1 MELVRIPISEL
12 EKVWPIVDK
21 DIKNALAYS
30 SQLTDSSF
38 VYETAKQGKFQVWVL
53 WDKDKE
59 QTNEKYFGVVVT
71 ELIKRKLGKV
81 CHIYIMTVGN
91 VINGSILLK
100 ILKTLLNRG
109 LHNDGIDCKTGW
121 QRVLNNFGYD
131 RTHVVLEKNRTRG
144 EKNEFWRRKFRRKHN
159 KHSVQ
164 PYAST
169 RTGVTTNYK

>member
-81 CHIYIMTVGN
+81 CHIYIMTGRQRHKWQYLIKDIEN
-91 VINGSILLK
+91 FAK
-100 ILKTLLNRG
+100 QE
-109 LHNDGIDCKTGW
+109 DCTMMELIARPGW
-121 QRVLNNFGYD
+121 QRVLNNFGYN
-131 RTHVVLEKNRTRG
+131 RTHVVLEKKIEQEET
-144 EKNEFWRRKFRRKHN
+144 E
-159 KHSVQ
+159 
-164 PYAST
+164 
-169 RTGVTTNYK
+169 